1 MEEKCA
7 PLMRTSKKGYES
19 ESDAGKKPQPRYD
32 AGAHPSTSNFGTP
45 TFIFGTPAGTHRS
58 ILEFHRSI
66 SELTGQFR
74 NPTEWFAG
82 WGGGKTPPPL

>member
-1 MEEKCA
+1 MTMEEKCA
-7 PLMRTSKKGYES
+7 PLMRTFKKGYES
-19 ESDAGKKPQPRYD
+19 EPDAGKKPQPRYD

-82 WGGGKTPPPL
+82 GGIPPL